1 MQFLLQQNSER
12 LIFSSS
18 ISFSINYYRLLI
30 DVSWILKD
38 EKNIYGDNLLLIATF
53 NNDFRIV
60 QFIVGRIFDY
70 LNLI

>member
-1 MQFLLQQNSER
+1 MQFSLQQNSER

-18 ISFSINYYRLLI
+18 ICFSINYRLLI

-60 QFIVGRIFDY
+60 QFLVGRIFDY

>member
-60 QFIVGRIFDY
+60 QFLVGRIFNY